1 MNNQQLWHTLRT
13 PVILLALVALVV
25 LGAMWGWREVLKP
38 SQATLPDACVVQQV
52 TDGQLRS
59 DQVTVDVHNSG
70 STRGLANQVGTALRE
85 RSFVVDDVGNADEV
99 RADDVVV
106 LGADVEA
113 PEVRLVAGQFAGAE
127 VRAEPG
133 RLADH
138 RVVVVLGDG
147 YSGMQEGAATSI
159 AVDTA
164 TVCLPGLP
172 TPDATDGG

>member
-1 MNNQQLWHTLRT
+1 MNTQQLWHTLRT

-38 SQATLPDACVVQQV
+38 PQVTLPDACVAQQV

-59 DQVTVDVHNSG
+59 DQVTVEVHNSG
-70 STRGLANQVGTALRE
+70 SVRGLAGQVGTALQE
-85 RSFVVDDVGNADEV
+85 RAFLVEEVGNADEV
-99 RADDVVV
+99 GADDVVV
-106 LGADVEA
+106 LGAEVEA

-127 VRAEPG
+127 VRAEPD

-147 YSGMQEGAATSI
+147 YSGMQDGAATSI
-159 AVDTA
+159 AVDTP
-164 TVCLPGLP
+164 TVCLPALP
-172 TPDATDGG
+172 APAATDGG